1 MLLKGT
7 IRLIELDAKIVEYS
21 KIIDGALL
29 KYLPNE
35 NTLEAEVCRAMK
47 YSLMAGGKRLRPILV
62 LEFCRLCGGQIE
74 DALPFACAI
83 EMIHTYSL
91 IHDDL
96 PAMDD
101 DDLRRGKPSNHKMF
115 GEAVAILAGDA
126 LLNRAFEIM
135 LSPDVTIEPQRVIK
149 AAFELAAASGVT
161 GMIGGQMI
169 DLEYE
174 EKQCKVEILKQMHL
188 KKTGAMIIAACKIG
202 CIVAGAD
209 NKKIEAAQNYGKN
222 IGLSFQIQDDILDA
236 ISDSETMGKPS
247 GSDAQNGK
255 STFVTV
261 LGIEKSRELVN
272 QYTDTAISEIV
283 IFGEQNKYISKLA
296 QKLSKRDR

>member
-7 IRLIELDAKIVEYS
+7 IRLIELDTKIEEYS
-21 KIIDGALL
+21 KIIDEALL
-29 KYLPNE
+29 KYLPGE

-47 YSLMAGGKRLRPILV
+47 YSLMAGGKRLRPFLV
-62 LEFCRLCGGQIE
+62 LEFCRICKGQIE

-101 DDLRRGKPSNHKMF
+101 DDLRRGKPSCHKMF
-115 GEAVAILAGDA
+115 DEAVAILAGDA

-135 LSPDVTIEPQRVIK
+135 LSSNVTTQPQRVIK
-149 AAFELAAASGVT
+149 AAFELANASGVS

-174 EKQCKVEILKQMHL
+174 EKQCPIEILEQMHL

-209 NKKIEAAQNYGKN
+209 TQMIEAAQNYGRN

-261 LGIEKSRELVN
+261 LGIEKSRELVSL
-272 QYTDTAISEIV
+272 YTNIAISEIGM
-283 IFGEQNKYISKLA
+283 FGEENKYISKLA